1 MNAIGWRPLVLVAI
15 PLVASLLGCGGM
27 GATTFV
33 HPDYNFAFVEGVAV
47 IPFEDLTDDRGAAA
61 RVSRYFVT
69 ELLEAQVF
77 DIVEPGEV
85 LDGLISVGT
94 MRASELTP
102 SQISDLGRRFGT
114 QALFIGS
121 VTESATI
128 RTGASSENVVTLDVR
143 LVETETGTVIWSTT
157 VTEAGRGFWSRLF
170 GTNGDSMGEV
180 SRKAASQAIKELV
193 D

>member
-1 MNAIGWRPLVLVAI
+1 
-15 PLVASLLGCGGM
+15 M

-33 HPDYNFAFVEGVAV
+33 HPDYNFAFVERVAV
-47 IPFEDLTDDRGAAA
+47 IPFEELTDDRGAAA

-85 LDGLISVGT
+85 LDGLIAVGT

-102 SQISDLGRRFGT
+102 RQIRDLGGRFNA
-114 QALFIGS
+114 QALFLGS

-180 SRKAASQAIKELV
+180 ARKASSQAIRELV